1 MEPILIIILISIV
14 GRGSA
19 ISRKTSLNL
28 LNESEPL
35 LTSWFIYLFSFIFLT
50 IYLMIKQNNPVNV
63 ISSRNIN
70 WIKWTLIAAIFSVV
84 YSIIATPLLKQ
95 LNYSLFSALKSPIS
109 LIVAILGSI
118 IVLQEKPSKY
128 IYFGV
133 FLYLLAAFV
142 SNLDLIYK

>member
-142 SNLDLIYK
+142 SNLDLIKK